1 MIEEGHMA
9 GISGSPDVTVTRV
22 GTEGEALG
30 PDAASGRTRWLSVGM
45 AAWVVVA
52 FYFLLWSVLQNLSPD
67 PALSV
72 YIIPL
77 YLALAV
83 LALASISLIVSARR
97 KGGTWRDAFSPGY
110 GVIGAGLVTV
120 LAGFVTDVG
129 WREGVGQPE
138 GIAGLLAPT
147 RLLFIIGLG
156 LIALAPLR
164 AALRSHGESVAIWP
178 AIARWP
184 AVLSASLLL
193 AVLWLPGGFAPAA
206 SPWLERAPVTTNAE
220 IWLMDADGSNQTRLI
235 EAHDGAMAWNAAWS
249 PDGKRLTYT
258 HLVQGDHPPVYVP
271 DEADIWI
278 ANADGSDA
286 HPLVE
291 LPGWQWIPH
300 WSPDGAWI
308 VYTDEPE
315 AGPWAEPGPAGLGGG
330 GILGTG
336 FGFGSSSPVRTYAD
350 IWRVRADG
358 TGSPERITSDP
369 GDDRAATYSPD
380 GTKLAFDSTRAEG
393 TDIWV
398 MGADGSDPRQLTF
411 DHGFTWGAAWAPDG
425 SSIVFN
431 SWRSDNQDLYLI
443 DPDGGNSTRL
453 TSSPEQELEPSW
465 SADGTRIIFRR
476 LDGPID
482 GGEILSIDADGNDER
497 LLSREPGAA
506 DELTSGGGAWAPDGR
521 IAFMRAANPP
531 ADAHPLVRED
541 LATAGML
548 LSVML
553 LAFVAV
559 LLARVDPP
567 IGAFT
572 VLIGVPTALLGAAAD
587 RSQFIPAAIVG
598 GLAVD
603 ILVRFAPERWKVVV
617 AGAASAAAFV
627 VGAELTVFFT
637 GGLDWSGSLLAGVV
651 VAAAAVGAGLAEVVG
666 RPLKAE
672 SNP

>member
-30 PDAASGRTRWLSVGM
+30 PDAAIGRTRWLSVGM
-45 AAWVVVA
+45 AAWLVVA
-52 FYFLLWSVLQNLSPD
+52 FYFLLWSVIQGLSPD

-77 YLALAV
+77 YLGLAV
-83 LALASISLIVSARR
+83 LGAASIALIVRAIRQGR
-97 KGGTWRDAFSPGY
+97 GWRDAFPPGY
-110 GVIGAGLVTV
+110 GVLGAGLIAI
-120 LAGFVTDVG
+120 LAGFVADVG

-147 RLLFIIGLG
+147 RLLLVGGLV
-156 LIALAPLR
+156 LVAVAPFR
-164 AALRSHGESVAIWP
+164 AALRSNGAAAV
-178 AIARWP
+178 ARWP
-184 AVLSASLLL
+184 AVLSASLVL
-193 AVLWLPGGFAPAA
+193 AALSLPGGFAPTV
-206 SPWLERAPVTTNAE
+206 SPWLERAPVEANAE
-220 IWLMDADGSNQTRLI
+220 IWLMDADGVNQTRLI
-235 EAHDGAMAWNAAWS
+235 EAHDGVMAWNAVWS
-249 PDGKRLTYT
+249 PDGTRLAYT
-258 HLVQGDHPPVYVP
+258 RLVLGDRPPVNIP

-278 ANADGSDA
+278 ARADGSDA
-286 HPLVE
+286 HALVAR
-291 LPGWQWIPH
+291 PDWQWIPH
-300 WSPDGAWI
+300 WSPDGEWI

-336 FGFGSSSPVRTYAD
+336 FGFGSSDPVRTYAD
-350 IWRVRADG
+350 IWRIRADG

-380 GTKLAFDSTRAEG
+380 GTKLAFDSTRARG

-411 DHGFTWGAAWAPDG
+411 DHGFTWGATWAPDG

-431 SWRSDNQDLYLI
+431 SWRSDNQDLYRI
-443 DPDGGNSTRL
+443 DPDGGNATRL
-453 TSSPEQELEPSW
+453 TSSPEQELGPSW
-465 SADGTRIIFRR
+465 SPDGTRIIFRR

-482 GGEILSIDADGNDER
+482 GGEIWSMAADGSDER
-497 LLSREPGAA
+497 LLSREPGSA
-506 DELTSGGGAWAPDGR
+506 DDLTSGGGAWAPDGR

-541 LATAGML
+541 LATAGLL
-548 LSVML
+548 LSAVL

-559 LLARVDPP
+559 LLASIDPP
-567 IGAFT
+567 FGAFA
-572 VLIGVPTALLGAAAD
+572 VLIGVPAALAGAAGD
-587 RSQFIPAAIVG
+587 RSAFIPAAIVG
-598 GLAVD
+598 GLIVD
-603 ILVRFAPERWKVVV
+603 VLVRFAPERWKVVA
-617 AGAASAAAFV
+617 AGAGSAAAFV
-627 VGAELTVFFT
+627 IGAELTVFFT
-637 GGLDWSGSLLAGVV
+637 AGIGWSASLLAGVV
-651 VAAAAVGAGLAEVVG
+651 VAAAAVGAALGEVVG
-666 RPLKAE
+666 RPRRAV